1 MTSLTGI
8 ALPLAA
14 WSLELL
20 PVLIPKWANTLW
32 VNPEQSAP
40 LVRLVPPYTYGLP
53 RNCLAYATTA
63 FLVADATSEEGLP
76 PLPGPLDWLPSVSFL
91 VVGAATVTSFPFSG
105 LAAMVW
111 ITGSVGLF
119 SSFFGAAVV
128 GASVVFSAFVEAAVV
143 FFSDS
148 FFLASSRAFRA
159 FSASSLRLAS

>member
-1 MTSLTGI
+1 M
-8 ALPLAA
+8 
-14 WSLELL
+14 
-20 PVLIPKWANTLW
+20 
-32 VNPEQSAP
+32 
-40 LVRLVPPYTYGLP
+40 
-53 RNCLAYATTA
+53 AYATTA

-128 GASVVFSAFVEAAVV
+128 GASVVFSAFVEAEWS
-143 FFSDS
+143 FSQI
-148 FFLASSRAFRA
+148 LSS
-159 FSASSLRLAS
+159 

>member
-1 MTSLTGI
+1 M
-8 ALPLAA
+8 
-14 WSLELL
+14 
-20 PVLIPKWANTLW
+20 
-32 VNPEQSAP
+32 
-40 LVRLVPPYTYGLP
+40 
-53 RNCLAYATTA
+53 AYATTA

-128 GASVVFSAFVEAAVV
+128 GAVSYTHLDVYKRQTFKRTSGTAFC
-143 FFSDS
+143 FTTKY
-148 FFLASSRAFRA
+148 LLLSSI
-159 FSASSLRLAS
+159 L